1 MHILIVDDDP
11 LIRRLFQSGWPDA
24 GDDIRFAGSFN
35 QASNII
41 ASGEV
46 ANFDGVIIDMT
57 LPDGDGLTL
66 VRAMRAV
73 SDTPIIMISGAG
85 TSDTRST
92 LIEEGADDYML
103 KPFTMRELHAR
114 LHRQHLVRHPG
125 RVVGSA
131 GKFSIGV
138 VNCDPDMRLLAYDG
152 STEALTGAESRLAL
166 QLHRRINLPCP
177 KDLLYRSAFFK
188 SFNPDDKT
196 LDVYVSRLRKKIQ
209 LLHPA
214 SADRIKTVRGV
225 GYSLIDGSVS

>member
-11 LIRRLFQSGWPDA
+11 LVRRLFQSGWPGT
-24 GDDIRFAGSFN
+24 GDELRFAGSFK
-35 QASNII
+35 QASNLI

-73 SDTPIIMISGAG
+73 CDTPIIMISGAG
-85 TSDTRST
+85 TSETRST
-92 LIEEGADDYML
+92 LIEEGADDYLL

-114 LHRQHLVRHPG
+114 LHRQHLVRNPV
-125 RVVGSA
+125 RPVTSA
-131 GKFSIGV
+131 GQFPIGA
-138 VNCDPDMRLLAYDG
+138 VNCDPDMRQLAFG
-152 STEALTGAESRLAL
+152 GATEALTGAESRLAL
-166 QLHRRINLPCP
+166 QLYRRINLPCP

-188 SFNPDDKT
+188 SFNPEDKT
-196 LDVYVSRLRKKIQ
+196 LDVYVSRLRKKIYT
-209 LLHPA
+209 LDPA

-225 GYSLIDGSVS
+225 GYSLIDGRGS